1 MNYNYQ
7 YLIDPLT
14 NSKDIDIIKRSDG
27 VMFNKNGNTNF
38 KHEFNKWVAKGNKAM
53 EADKET
59 E

>member
-14 NSKDIDIIKRSDG
+14 NSKDPDIIKRSDG

-38 KHEFNKWVAKGNKAM
+38 KHEFDKWLAEGNTPE
-53 EADKET
+53 EAN
-59 E
+59 